1 MAQIKFYS
9 IKDKKN
15 VWVDSSKVTVRT
27 LKNGRKAGEAVDPFS
42 GSKLFKFL
50 SNEDKKTLGVE

>member
-15 VWVDSSKVTVRT
+15 VWVDSSKVTIRT
-27 LKNGRKAGEAVDPFS
+27 LKNGKKGGEAVDPIS

-50 SNEDKKTLGVE
+50 SNEDKKILGVD